1 MRFCKLIRLCKFST
15 LSGVIIITVGCS
27 TAPNQDIILPSS
39 YDKTYS
45 TLINKYSKDYFVG
58 VGTGEGPTEE
68 IALKIAKAK
77 ALGGLADNVK
87 VTIMAILEILSS
99 EIRVGNQYEFNES
112 IKEKI
117 ISIGNA
123 IVRSPEY
130 EILNVSRRD
139 AEFHAEVLVKKL
151 INKHVE
157 ESAKSLELEDA
168 GEALMK
174 MIIKKNK

>member
-27 TAPNQDIILPSS
+27 TAPKQDIILPSS

-130 EILNVSRRD
+130 EILNVSKID
-139 AEFHAEVLVKKL
+139 AKFHAEVL
-151 INKHVE
+151 
-157 ESAKSLELEDA
+157 A
-168 GEALMK
+168 
-174 MIIKKNK
+174 KKNKKEHFLMAGRDLELDSGKELFNRIMNNFN